1 MSLPSENILLLKHV
15 LAVLYNIQLHAEDNQ
30 MNAFNLAVCISP
42 SLLWSPAPSTPEIEG
57 EGTKKVGFT
66 YSDFNISL

>member
-42 SLLWSPAPSTPEIEG
+42 SMLWSPAPNTPEMEG

-66 YSDFNISL
+66 NSDN